1 MPAIGRRVPR
11 REGPEKLTGRA
22 QYLDDV
28 AIPGCLTGVTLR
40 STIPHGAIR
49 AVTFDPA
56 FSWADFVV
64 VTARDVPH
72 NRVALIAD
80 DQPLLAD
87 TRVMHQMEPIALVA
101 HRDRDKAYEALSH
114 ITVVYGP
121 EAPVLTVDDA
131 LAATTR
137 IYGDDNVF
145 KDIRIERGDVD
156 RGLAAADLVI
166 EGEYHLPHQ
175 EHAYIENNAIAAW
188 VEPDGTLVVTGSMQ
202 CPYYVHKALKGL
214 FGFADRQHPG
224 DPDRDRRR
232 VWRQGRVSECHRRPR
247 GAAGAEG
254 RDVRSRSSTT
264 ATKTCWRRPSDTR
277 RGSVTEPACV
287 ATARW
292 WRRTST
298 SSWTVVPT

>member
-1 MPAIGRRVPR
+1 MSAYSGKTITWDEALNSPESLMPPDADLGTDADAAGGDAWPVDGLGAAVPAPGGGCVRGTWAMPAIGRRVPR

-22 QYLDDV
+22 QDPILPTPDPRLSY
-28 AIPGCLTGVTLR
+28 GVTLR
-40 STIPHGAIR
+40 LTIPRGAIR

-64 VTARDVPH
+64 VTALDVPH

-101 HRDRDKAYEALSH
+101 HRDRDKAYEALNH

-121 EAPVLTVDDA
+121 EVPVLTVDDA

-188 VEPDGTLVVTGSMQ
+188 VLSPM
-202 CPYYVHKALKGL
+202 
-214 FGFADRQHPG
+214 
-224 DPDRDRRR
+224 
-232 VWRQGRVSECHRRPR
+232 
-247 GAAGAEG
+247 
-254 RDVRSRSSTT
+254 
-264 ATKTCWRRPSDTR
+264 
-277 RGSVTEPACV
+277 
-287 ATARW
+287 ARW
-292 WRRTST
+292 S
-298 SSWTVVPT
+298 